1 MFLDSSQI
9 SDWRFQSLE
18 QLQESSS
25 DEDDEFF
32 DAQGTV
38 LGIVLFCQRY
48 NTMVF
53 DLQSG
58 QGHCK

>member
-1 MFLDSSQI
+1 MITCQVLFWSADSSHV

-32 DAQGTV
+32 DAE
-38 LGIVLFCQRY
+38 GIVL
-48 NTMVF
+48 
-53 DLQSG
+53 SSII
-58 QGHCK
+58 